1 MFLKDCWYVAAWGSE
16 VTAAPLARTIC
27 GEPIVLFRAA
37 DGAAVALEDRCCHRN
52 LPLSMGKVEGND
64 IRCGYHGLKF
74 DRSGTCTEVPGQ
86 THVPPGAKVRSYRL
100 VERWKLVWIWIGDAA
115 KADESHL
122 PDWHY
127 IDDPAWAAIA
137 GNDSKP
143 IPMKCNWEL
152 HNDNLL
158 DLSHVVYVH
167 PGTLGSGGME
177 KYPVQTDRF
186 ARSVRMTRFMPD
198 VQPMPMWSKL
208 LDLKGNMDRWQV
220 AEIVLPSHCT
230 IDAGF
235 APAGT
240 AQPSEDRSKSAYL
253 TILLTAT
260 PETETTSFMFYAQ
273 IRNFAID
280 DAELT
285 KRFAENSRII
295 FEEDVTVLEAQQRM
309 SSARPYAPTIDINVD
324 APGLAMRRLVAQHR
338 GA

>member
-16 VTAAPLARTIC
+16 VTSAPLARTIC

-37 DGAAVALEDRCCHRN
+37 NGMVVALEDRCCHRN

-74 DRSGTCTEVPGQ
+74 DRSGACTEVPGQ
-86 THVPPGAKVRSYRL
+86 TQVPPGACVRSHKL

-115 KADESHL
+115 KADESDL

-137 GNDSKP
+137 GNDAKP
-143 IPMKCNWEL
+143 IHMKCNWEL

-167 PGTLGSGGME
+167 PGTLGSAGME
-177 KYPVQTDRF
+177 QYPVQTDRF

-208 LDLKGNMDRWQV
+208 LNLSGNMDRWQV
-220 AEIVLPSHCT
+220 AEIVVPSHCT

-240 AQPSEDRSKSAYL
+240 AKPNEDRAKSAYL

-260 PETETTSFMFYAQ
+260 PETESTSFMFYAQ
-273 IRNFAID
+273 LRNFALD

-295 FEEDVTVLEAQQRM
+295 FEEDVAVLEAQQRTF
-309 SSARPYAPTIDINVD
+309 SARPNAPTIDINVD

-338 GA
+338 VA

>member
-16 VTAAPLARTIC
+16 VSNVPLSRTIC
-27 GEPIVLFRAA
+27 GEPIVFYRTG
-37 DGAAVALEDRCCHRN
+37 DGEAVALEDRCCHRN
-52 LPLSMGKVEGND
+52 LPLSMGKVEDND
-64 IRCGYHGLKF
+64 IRCGYHGLRF
-74 DRSGTCTEVPGQ
+74 DRTGKCNEVPGQ
-86 THVPPGAKVRSYRL
+86 SQIPPGARVRSFKT
-100 VERWKLVWIWIGDAA
+100 VERWKLLWIWIGDPA
-115 KADESHL
+115 KADERHL

-127 IDDPAWAAIA
+127 IDDPAWASIA
-137 GNDSKP
+137 GNGAKP

-167 PGTLGSGGME
+167 PGTLGSAGME
-177 KYPVQTDRF
+177 KYPVHTDRR

-208 LDLKGNMDRWQV
+208 LNLAGNMDRWQV

-240 AQPSEDRSKSAYL
+240 SRPDEDRSKSSYL

-295 FEEDVTVLEAQQRM
+295 FEEDVSVLEAQQRVF
-309 SSARPYAPTIDINVD
+309 SARPDAPTVDINVD

-338 GA
+338 A